1 MEIKR
6 QLKNL
11 DVKISRLAQGLGIS
25 RPTLDSYIEC
35 YESGQQIPNER
46 YRKIFEYLFSDEVD
60 STIEFA
66 KRFDYVKRIF
76 LQTEGADSSQSKDQ
90 WMRNN
95 ISDFAHEVGIEDG
108 MLAFVNL
115 LISNRNV
122 DLVQAISDYFN
133 YVNGFKQYNDCA
145 ESDKHKAIFS
155 WLFKIFAEYNADQI
169 QIEEVN
175 YTRFVEKSDK
185 IFKKKESNSA
195 NDELLEYLQKNIPKD
210 SHIDMEY
217 IKKLLDKLD
226 KKEN

>member
-35 YESGQQIPNER
+35 YENRQQIPNER
-46 YRKIFEYLFSDEVD
+46 YRKIFEYLFADEVD

-76 LQTEGADSSQSKDQ
+76 LQTESTNSSQSKDQ

-95 ISDFAHEVGIEDG
+95 ISDFALEAEKEDG

-133 YVNGFKQYNDCA
+133 YVNGFKQYNDSA
-145 ESDKHKAIFS
+145 ESNKHKAIFS
-155 WLFKIFAEYNADQI
+155 WLNKIFAEYNTDRI
-169 QIEEVN
+169 QIEETS
-175 YTRFVEKSDK
+175 YTEFVEKSDK

-195 NDELLEYLQKNIPKD
+195 NDELLEYLQKNIPED

-217 IKKLLDKLD
+217 IKKLLDK
-226 KKEN
+226 KEN

>member
-60 STIEFA
+60 STVEFA
-66 KRFDYVKRIF
+66 KRFDYVKRTF
-76 LQTEGADSSQSKDQ
+76 LQTQSANVSQSKNQ
-90 WMRNN
+90 RMRNN
-95 ISDFAHEVGIEDG
+95 ISDFAHEAENEDG

-133 YVNGFKQYNDCA
+133 YVNGFKQYNDA
-145 ESDKHKAIFS
+145 TESNKHKAIFS
-155 WLFKIFAEYNADQI
+155 WLYKIFSEYNAEEI
-169 QIEEVN
+169 QIEEAS
-175 YTRFVEKSDK
+175 YAGFVEKSGK
-185 IFKKKESNSA
+185 IFKKKESNSV
-195 NDELLEYLQKNIPKD
+195 NDELLEYLQKNIPED

-217 IKKLLDKLD
+217 IKKLLDK
-226 KKEN
+226 KED